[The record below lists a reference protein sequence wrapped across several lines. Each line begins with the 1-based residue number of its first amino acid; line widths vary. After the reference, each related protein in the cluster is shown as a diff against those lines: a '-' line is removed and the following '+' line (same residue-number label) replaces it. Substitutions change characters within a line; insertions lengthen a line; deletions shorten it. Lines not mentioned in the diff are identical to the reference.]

1 MRNVMIGAL
10 LASLIGGL
18 MGTFVV
24 VRRISFFSGSI
35 SHAILAGIGIALWLQ
50 RAHGI
55 GSASPLL
62 GATIAACLSS
72 LICSFVRR
80 SGEERQD
87 ATLTALWTAG
97 MSIGIIFISITPGYT
112 TDLSSYLIGN
122 ILWISKTDLVY
133 LSALLIFLL
142 FFVLRHFQA
151 LKLASFD
158 PIEAR
163 IQGIKTA
170 SLERNLFLLISLSVV
185 ALIQIV
191 GVVLVMSLLTLPQ
204 MVSLLFCRKLSTVLL
219 SSCLLSCAIT
229 WGGLELALLWDWP
242 VGATIASLAAL
253 LFTGASLLKKE

>member
-1 MRNVMIGAL
+1 MRNVLIGAL
-10 LASLIGGL
+10 LASLIGGI

-50 RAHGI
+50 RAHGV
-55 GSASPLL
+55 SYVSPLL
-62 GATIAACLSS
+62 GATVAACLSS
-72 LICSFVRR
+72 LICSFVRQT
-80 SGEERQD
+80 GEERQD
-87 ATLTALWTAG
+87 AVLTALWTAG
-97 MSIGIIFISITPGYT
+97 MSVGIIFISLTPGYT

-122 ILWISKTDLVY
+122 ILWISKTDLFY
-133 LSALLIFLL
+133 LSTLLLFLL
-142 FFVLRHFQA
+142 FFVIHHFQA

-158 PIEAR
+158 PVEAR
-163 IQGIKTA
+163 IQGVKTA

-204 MVSLLFCRKLSTVLL
+204 MVTLLFCKTLSSVLL
-219 SSCLLSCAIT
+219 FSCILSCAIT

-242 VGATIASLAAL
+242 VGATIASLAAF
-253 LFTGASLLKKE
+253 LFTSVSLLKRR